1 MHDLRP
7 LAGFPRPHANL
18 RTAPPEGGQYMFT
31 RDWYGHEDAAEAGDG
46 GHKRSHVIA
55 LDNGNFAA
63 QPNNRMVRSS
73 LHHAVR

>member
-1 MHDLRP
+1 
-7 LAGFPRPHANL
+7 
-18 RTAPPEGGQYMFT
+18 MFT

-55 LDNGNFAA
+55 LDNGNSAA

>member
-1 MHDLRP
+1 
-7 LAGFPRPHANL
+7 
-18 RTAPPEGGQYMFT
+18 MFT

-63 QPNNRMVRSS
+63 QPE
-73 LHHAVR
+73 